1 MRGRIVKLLKPDF
14 VQVVLN
20 LEHGLIGENLG
31 NKLSIVSHLVIRGG
45 VGRNFCQEF
54 AEIVSDWQVDEDL
67 LVKTGIIVTIN
78 GLNILKFREVT

>member
-1 MRGRIVKLLKPDF
+1 M
-14 VQVVLN
+14 VLN

-31 NKLSIVSHLVIRGG
+31 NKLDIVGHLMIRGG